1 MTFNDLLSISEKKLQ
16 TELNLSPSEAK
27 RDVEDIAIYATKWS
41 RAELLTRREEE
52 VGLTHKAIFDKA
64 ISDRIAGKPV
74 QYITNSACFFGYDF
88 FVNES
93 CLIPRVDSEVLVE
106 NALADCKVDNVKVL
120 DLCCG
125 SGCLGLS
132 FAKQLTERGAQ
143 YNLTMLD
150 ISTNAIQIARLNA
163 QKLGIK
169 VKFMIADILQGLAL
183 DEQFDVIFCNPPYIE
198 TAEID
203 NLDKQVK
210 DFEPHLALDGGEDGL
225 KFYRAVAGNLKS
237 IMAKGG
243 RAYFEIGYNQG
254 KTASDIFTVK
264 GFHVDV
270 KKDYGKKDRCLVV
283 SIE

>member
-1 MTFNDLLSISEKKLQ
+1 MIFHDLLSISEKKLQ
-16 TELNLSPSEAK
+16 AELNLSPSEAK

-41 RAELLTRREEE
+41 RAELLTRHEDE
-52 VGLTHKAIFDKA
+52 VGITHKAIFDKA
-64 ISDRIAGKPV
+64 LADRIGGKPV

-106 NALADCKVDNVKVL
+106 NALKDCMHDDVKVL

-143 YNLTMLD
+143 CNLIMLD
-150 ISTNAIQIARLNA
+150 ISSNAIQIARLNA
-163 QKLGIK
+163 QKMGLK
-169 VKFMIADILQGLAL
+169 CKFMVADILQGLAL
-183 DEQFDVIFCNPPYIE
+183 DERFDVIFCNPPYIE
-198 TAEID
+198 TAKIA

-210 DFEPHLALDGGEDGL
+210 DFEPKLALDGGEDGL
-225 KFYRAVAGNLKS
+225 KFYRAVAENLKS

-243 RAYFEIGYNQG
+243 KAYFEIGYNQG
-254 KTASDIFTVK
+254 ETASEIFTEK
-264 GFHVDV
+264 SFHVDV

-283 SIE
+283 H

>member
-1 MTFNDLLSISEKKLQ
+1 MTFHDLLSISEKKLQ

-27 RDVEDIAIYATKWS
+27 RDVEDIAVYATKWS
-41 RAELLTRREEE
+41 RAELIARGGNE
-52 VGLTHKAIFDKA
+52 VGITHKAIFDKA
-64 ISDRIAGKPV
+64 LADRIGGKPV
-74 QYITNSACFFGYDF
+74 QYITNTACFFGYDF

-106 NALADCKVDNVKVL
+106 NALKDCTRDDVKVL

-143 YNLTMLD
+143 CNLTMLD

-163 QKLGIK
+163 QKMG
-169 VKFMIADILQGLAL
+169 VKANFMVADILQGLAL

-198 TAEID
+198 TAEIA

-210 DFEPHLALDGGEDGL
+210 DFEPHLALDGGVDGL

-237 IMAKGG
+237 IMEKGG
-243 RAYFEIGYNQG
+243 KAYFEIGYNQG
-254 KTASDIFTVK
+254 KIASAIFTARN
-264 GFHVDV
+264 FDV
-270 KKDYGKKDRCLVV
+270 ELKKDYGKKDRCLIVY
-283 SIE
+283 

>member
-1 MTFNDLLSISEKKLQ
+1 MTFHDLLSISEKKLQ
-16 TELNLSPSEAK
+16 AELNLSPSEAK
-27 RDVEDIAIYATKWS
+27 QDVEDIAIYATKWS
-41 RAELLTRREEE
+41 RAALLTRREDE
-52 VGLTHKAIFDKA
+52 VGITHKAIFDRA
-64 ISDRIAGKPV
+64 LADRITGKPV

-93 CLIPRVDSEVLVE
+93 CLIPRVDSEGLVE
-106 NALADCKVDNVKVL
+106 LALSKCKQDNVKAL

-132 FAKQLTERGAQ
+132 FAKQIAEKNKK
-143 YNLTMLD
+143 YELTMLD

-163 QKLGIK
+163 QKLGLK
-169 VKFMIADILQGLAL
+169 AKFMVADILQGLTT

-198 TAEID
+198 TAEIA

-237 IMAKGG
+237 IIAKSGK
-243 RAYFEIGYNQG
+243 AYFEIGYNQG
-254 KTASDIFTVK
+254 QTASAIFTAKNFNVEL
-264 GFHVDV
+264 
-270 KKDYGKKDRCLVV
+270 KKDYGKKDRCLIVY
-283 SIE
+283 

>member
-1 MTFNDLLSISEKKLQ
+1 MTFHDLLSISEKKLQ
-16 TELNLSPSEAK
+16 AELNLLPSEAK
-27 RDVEDIAIYATKWS
+27 QDVEDIVIYATKWS
-41 RAELLTRREEE
+41 RAELLTRRDEE
-52 VGLTHKAIFDKA
+52 VGITHKAIFDKA

-106 NALADCKVDNVKVL
+106 NALKDCTRDDVKVL

-143 YNLTMLD
+143 CNLTMLD

-163 QKLGIK
+163 QKLGLK
-169 VKFMIADILQGLAL
+169 CKFMVADILQGLAL
-183 DEQFDVIFCNPPYIE
+183 DERFDVIFCNPPYIE
-198 TAEID
+198 TAEIA

-210 DFEPHLALDGGEDGL
+210 DFEPHLALDGGTDGL
-225 KFYRAVAGNLKS
+225 KFYHAVAGNLKS
-237 IMAKGG
+237 IIAKSGK
-243 RAYFEIGYNQG
+243 AYFEIGYNQG
-254 KTASDIFTVK
+254 KIASQIFTTA
-264 GFHVDV
+264 GFQVEL
-270 KKDYGKKDRCLVV
+270 KKDYGKKDRCLIVY
-283 SIE
+283 

>member
-1 MTFNDLLSISEKKLQ
+1 MTFHDLLSISEKKLQ
-16 TELNLSPSEAK
+16 AELNLSPSEAK

-41 RAELLTRREEE
+41 RVELLTRHEEE

-64 ISDRIAGKPV
+64 LADRIGGKPV

-106 NALADCKVDNVKVL
+106 NALHNCTHDDVKVL

-132 FAKQLTERGAQ
+132 FAKQLVEHGAQ
-143 YNLTMLD
+143 CNLTMLD
-150 ISTNAIQIARLNA
+150 ISSNAIQIARLNA
-163 QKLGIK
+163 QKLGLK
-169 VKFMIADILQGLAL
+169 AKFMVADILQGMAL
-183 DEQFDVIFCNPPYIE
+183 DERFDVIFCNPPYIE
-198 TAEID
+198 TAEIA

-237 IMAKGG
+237 IMEKGG
-243 RAYFEIGYNQG
+243 KAYFEIGYNQG
-254 KTASDIFTVK
+254 QTASEIFTEK
-264 GFHVDV
+264 GFDV
-270 KKDYGKKDRCLVV
+270 ELKKDYGRKDRCLVV
-283 SIE
+283 Y

>member
-1 MTFNDLLSISEKKLQ
+1 MTFHDLLSISEKKLQ
-16 TELNLSPSEAK
+16 AELNLSPSEAK
-27 RDVEDIAIYATKWS
+27 QDVEDIAIYATKWS
-41 RAELLTRREEE
+41 RAELLTRRNEEI
-52 VGLTHKAIFDKA
+52 GLTHKAIFDRA
-64 ISDRIAGKPV
+64 LADRIGGKPV

-88 FVNES
+88 FVNEG

-106 NALADCKVDNVKVL
+106 NALKDCMQDNIKVL

-132 FAKQLTERGAQ
+132 FAKQIAEKNKK
-143 YNLTMLD
+143 YELTMLD

-163 QKLGIK
+163 QKLGLK
-169 VKFMIADILQGLAL
+169 AKFMVADILQGLTT

-198 TAEID
+198 TAEIA

-237 IMAKGG
+237 ITAKSGK
-243 RAYFEIGYNQG
+243 AYFEIGYNQG
-254 KTASDIFTVK
+254 KIVSQIFTTA
-264 GFHVDV
+264 GFQVEL
-270 KKDYGKKDRCLVV
+270 KKDYGKKDRCLIVY
-283 SIE
+283 

>member
-1 MTFNDLLSISEKKLQ
+1 MTFHELLSISEKKLQ

-27 RDVEDIAIYATKWS
+27 RDVEDIAMYATKWS
-41 RAELLTRREEE
+41 RAELLTRRDEE
-52 VGLTHKAIFDKA
+52 VGITHKAIFDKA
-64 ISDRIAGKPV
+64 LADRIGGKPL

-106 NALADCKVDNVKVL
+106 NALKDCTQDNIKVL

-132 FAKQLTERGAQ
+132 FAKQMAERGAQ
-143 YNLTMLD
+143 CNLTMLD
-150 ISTNAIQIARLNA
+150 ISSNAIQIARLNT

-169 VKFMIADILQGLAL
+169 AKFMVADILQGLAL

-198 TAEID
+198 TAEIA

-210 DFEPHLALDGGEDGL
+210 DFEPHLALDGGTDGL
-225 KFYRAVAGNLKS
+225 KFYRAVAENLKS
-237 IMAKGG
+237 IMEKGG
-243 RAYFEIGYNQG
+243 KSYFEIGYNQG
-254 KTASDIFTVK
+254 QTASEIFTAK
-264 GFHVDV
+264 GFNVDI
-270 KKDYGKKDRCLVV
+270 KKDYGKNDRCLIVH
-283 SIE
+283 

>member
-1 MTFNDLLSISEKKLQ
+1 MTFNELLSISEKKLQ

-27 RDVEDIAIYATKWS
+27 QDVEDIAIYATKWS
-41 RAELLTRREEE
+41 RAALLTKRDEEI
-52 VGLTHKAIFDKA
+52 GITHKAIFDKA
-64 ISDRIAGKPV
+64 LADRISGKPV

-88 FVNES
+88 FVNEG

-106 NALADCKVDNVKVL
+106 LALSNCKQDNVKAL

-132 FAKQLTERGAQ
+132 FAKQIAEKNKK
-143 YNLTMLD
+143 YELTMLD

-163 QKLGIK
+163 QKLGLK
-169 VKFMIADILQGLAL
+169 AKFMVADILQGLTT

-198 TAEID
+198 TAEIA

-210 DFEPHLALDGGEDGL
+210 NFEPHLALDGGEDGL

-237 IMAKGG
+237 IIAKSGK
-243 RAYFEIGYNQG
+243 AYFEIGYNQG
-254 KTASDIFTVK
+254 KIVSQIFTTA
-264 GFHVDV
+264 GFQVEL
-270 KKDYGKKDRCLVV
+270 KKDYGKKDRCLIVY
-283 SIE
+283 